1 MTMLPPEGA
10 FHRAPRPLVAWV
22 TVILAVVLTLFVCAV
37 LSAVAVGFWLTAA
50 RGTGVP
56 DMTGGLGNMGALI
69 AAITGAGGI
78 GAAIFNHRHI
88 ERRDQIAR
96 GGGPAAPFDP
106 SPPQGPRPGD
116 SP

>member
-1 MTMLPPEGA
+1 VSLLPPEGA

-37 LSAVAVGFWLTAA
+37 LGAVAVGFWLTAA
-50 RGTGVP
+50 QGRGVP

-78 GAAIFNHRHI
+78 GAAIFNQRHI

-96 GGGPAAPFDP
+96 GGGPGPFDP
-106 SPPQGPRPGD
+106 SPPQGPHPGD
-116 SP
+116 TP